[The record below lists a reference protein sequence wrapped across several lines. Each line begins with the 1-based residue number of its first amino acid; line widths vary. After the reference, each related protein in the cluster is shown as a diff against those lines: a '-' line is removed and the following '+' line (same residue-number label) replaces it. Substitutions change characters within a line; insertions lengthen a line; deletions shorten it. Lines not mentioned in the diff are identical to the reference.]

1 MKKIIFA
8 IITGF
13 ALAALCSAQTGDITR
28 AIFIQEGIAS
38 WYGAEFNGKPTA
50 SGEIFNDSMLTAAHP
65 SLPFGTMLRVTNQHN
80 NKSVTVRVNDRGPF
94 VAARII
100 DISRAAA
107 VQLDMIS
114 TGTAPV
120 KVESLSELIF
130 SVKPAQTAK
139 SSQSAS
145 SSPVTQS
152 QVTQPQ
158 AAQSQIAQPQQAAQS
173 QVTQPQT
180 VPQATQPQ
188 TVQSLTYP
196 YQAAQPQA
204 AEPADSRA
212 ASLQQA
218 ESYTEKTYRVQV
230 GAFKEIRNAEETYK
244 TLKSAGFNPEYEKY
258 GDFYRVVLPGLKQND
273 LPAVSERLSR
283 AGFREIVLREEI

>member
-1 MKKIIFA
+1 MKKKIFA

-13 ALAALCSAQTGDITR
+13 ALATLCSAQTTDVTR

-50 SGEIFNDSMLTAAHP
+50 SGEIFNDSALTAAHP

-100 DISRAAA
+100 DVSRAAA

-120 KVESLSELIF
+120 KIESLSELIF
-130 SVKPAQTAK
+130 SVKPAQAAK
-139 SSQSAS
+139 STQPASPAPVTQPQVTQSQVTQQSQT
-145 SSPVTQS
+145 TQS

-158 AAQSQIAQPQQAAQS
+158 AAQP
-173 QVTQPQT
+173 QVTQSQT
-180 VPQATQPQ
+180 VEPVESRT
-188 TVQSLTYP
+188 TSFQST
-196 YQAAQPQA
+196 
-204 AEPADSRA
+204 EI
-212 ASLQQA
+212 
-218 ESYTEKTYRVQV
+218 YTEKTYRVQV
-230 GAFKEIRNAEETYK
+230 GAFKEIRYAEETYK
-244 TLKSAGFNPEYEKY
+244 RLKNAGLNPEYEKY
-258 GDFYRVVLPGLKQND
+258 GDYYRVVLPGLKQDD
-273 LPAVSERLSR
+273 LAAVSERLSR
-283 AGFREIVLREEI
+283 AGFREVVLREET